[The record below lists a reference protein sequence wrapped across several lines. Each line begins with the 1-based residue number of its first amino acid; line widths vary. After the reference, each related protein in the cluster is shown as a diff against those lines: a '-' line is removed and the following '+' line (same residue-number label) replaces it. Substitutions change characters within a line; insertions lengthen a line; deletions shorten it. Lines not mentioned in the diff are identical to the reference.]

1 MLASDDNGDIEN
13 SLSFSFASD
22 IVELVIFTTDE
33 VFLQTLRE
41 AVGGAR
47 RLWHVPAA
55 DKVSDLLLAGQVGIL
70 MLDAQ
75 SHAEP
80 AGTFVAQ
87 IKRQF
92 PDLVVLVAGHRDAET
107 SLAKLISDGIV
118 YRFIHKPMS
127 PARAKLFADAAVKKY
142 EEHRKNMRALPSTAL
157 VSAGK
162 RRVLLIAA
170 AVGASLVAALIA
182 MWALQHR
189 STMEVAAPPAS
200 VTAKSPPMD
209 RDSTAPAGPA
219 EVRERLLA
227 QAENALL
234 EERLEEAAVA
244 IEAAR
249 RAGVESGRV
258 TFLTSQLAK
267 LREQL
272 KGPVHLKSDS
282 HAAQASAADD
292 RLQRL
297 LSLAAERIRDGRL
310 IDPDHDSARFYVLE
324 ALRTDPNANA
334 TQAARETL
342 ARDLLAESRGAI
354 DHRDFARATSLL
366 DAADGIAAAS
376 NLENGRLLLRA
387 ARPDADAWDQ
397 LLKTAQERLQQ
408 DRLIEPAKDSA
419 KDYLMTLRDANPSNA
434 GLAPALQDLGL
445 RLVAKARRA
454 LELKQYDV
462 ARSWLDEAA
471 AVGFSS
477 ADSSAALHELQ
488 AAMERQYF
496 LDNAIDASQLTLV
509 KSVKPTYPTKAEQAK
524 TEGWV
529 ELDFTVAETGE
540 IEDIAVHAANPPG
553 VFDDAAIGALSHWRY
568 QPVLHDDK
576 PAAQRARIRI
586 RFTLS
591 PVEQPTA

>member
-1 MLASDDNGDIEN
+1 MLAPDGGTEN
-13 SLSFSFASD
+13 SQRFSFASD

-33 VFLQTLRE
+33 FFMQTLRE

-47 RLWHVPAA
+47 RLWHVPSA
-55 DKVSDLLLAGQVGIL
+55 DKISDLLLAGQVGIL
-70 MLDAQ
+70 VLDAQ

-80 AGTFVAQ
+80 ADTFVAQ

-107 SLAKLISDGIV
+107 SLAKLISDGVV

-127 PARAKLFADAAVKKY
+127 PARAKLFADAAVKKC
-142 EEHRKNMRALPSTAL
+142 EEHRKRMHALPSTAL
-157 VSAGK
+157 VTAGK
-162 RRVLLIAA
+162 RRGVLIAA
-170 AVGASLVAALIA
+170 AVGAGLVAVLVAT
-182 MWALQHR
+182 WALHHG
-189 STMEVAAPPAS
+189 STVEVAAPPAP

-209 RDSTAPAGPA
+209 ADSTAPAGPA
-219 EVRERLLA
+219 EIRERLLA

-234 EERLEEAAVA
+234 EERLEEAAAA

-249 RAGVESGRV
+249 RAGVESGRI
-258 TFLTSQLAK
+258 TFLASQLSN

-272 KGPVHLKSDS
+272 KGPLHLKSDL
-282 HAAQASAADD
+282 HAAQVSAADD

-310 IDPDHDSARFYVLE
+310 IDPDQDSARFYVLE

-334 TQAARETL
+334 AQAARETL

-376 NLENGRLLLRA
+376 NVENGRLLLRA
-387 ARPDADAWDQ
+387 ARQQADADAWDQ
-397 LLKTAQERLQQ
+397 LLKTARERLQQ

-419 KDYLMTLRDANPSNA
+419 KDYLMALRDANPGNA

-462 ARSWLDEAA
+462 ARGWLDEAA

-488 AAMERQYF
+488 AAMERQSF
-496 LDNAIDASQLTLV
+496 LDNAIDAGQLTLV
-509 KSVKPTYPTKAEQAK
+509 KSVKPTYPAKAEQAK

-529 ELDFTVAETGE
+529 ELDFTVSKTGE
-540 IEDIAVHAANPPG
+540 IEDIAIHAANPPG

-568 QPVLHDDK
+568 QPVLQDDK

-586 RFTLS
+586 RFTL
-591 PVEQPTA
+591 AG